1 MTAVSSSLTTSQ
13 NEITRWAGWP
23 LRQRPALGF
32 LILGGL
38 LLAAYA
44 LWEESPWI
52 APLVVLVPV
61 LVNGRYFFPTR
72 FVATAQ
78 GLTATHPT
86 FAPRSIRWDEVDR
99 IVLDRPGVWLVVP
112 TKSHRFAKVRIMP
125 VYEDMACP
133 RVASILANHW
143 EPQP

>member
-1 MTAVSSSLTTSQ
+1 MTAVSTSLTTSQ
-13 NEITRWAGWP
+13 DEITRWSGWP
-23 LRQRPALGF
+23 FRQRPALGL

-72 FVATAQ
+72 FEATAQ
-78 GLTATHPT
+78 GLTATHAT
-86 FAPRSIRWDEVDR
+86 FAPRHIRWDEVDR

-112 TKSHRFAKVRIMP
+112 TKTHRFSRARIMP
-125 VYEDMACP
+125 VYEDMATP
-133 RVASILANHW
+133 RVESILANHW
-143 EPQP
+143 EPQS

>member
-1 MTAVSSSLTTSQ
+1 MTAVSTSLTTSQ
-13 NEITRWAGWP
+13 DEITRWAGWP
-23 LRQRPALGF
+23 LRQRPALGV
-32 LILGGL
+32 LILGVL

-72 FVATAQ
+72 FEATAQ
-78 GLTATHPT
+78 GITATHTT
-86 FAPRSIRWDEVDR
+86 FAPRSIRWDAVDQ

-112 TKSHRFAKVRIMP
+112 TKTHRFSKARIMP
-125 VYEDMACP
+125 VYEDMATP

-143 EPQP
+143 EPQS

>member
-112 TKSHRFAKVRIMP
+112 TKSHRFAKGRIMP

-133 RVASILANHW
+133 RVASILAKHW
-143 EPQP
+143 EPQS